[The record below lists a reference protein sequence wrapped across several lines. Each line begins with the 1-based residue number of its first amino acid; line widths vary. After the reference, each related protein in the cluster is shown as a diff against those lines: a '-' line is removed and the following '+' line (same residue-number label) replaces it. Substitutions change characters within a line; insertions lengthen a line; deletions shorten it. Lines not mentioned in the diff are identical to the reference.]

1 MAMYFFLPQLALSD
15 FAGVASKEIKSGS
28 YIIKRV
34 SISRLVSSGLINTFN
49 KIVSS

>member
-1 MAMYFFLPQLALSD
+1 MAMYFFLPQLVLSD

-34 SISRLVSSGLINTFN
+34 SISRFVSSGLINTLL
-49 KIVSS
+49 K